1 MSWWEEASSGLSTLL
16 PYCFYLK
23 FKYSLRNSI
32 WRPLWPT
39 AGLVMVHFV
48 SSWHGPG
55 MSRYPVN
62 IIFGLWFVCGVCLFL
77 CFCFV
82 FVFVFV
88 FVFCLLFCLVL
99 ICFLEP
105 HMQHMEVPG
114 LGVKP
119 EFQPPAYITAT
130 ATLGLSHV
138 CNLHYSSW

>member
-1 MSWWEEASSGLSTLL
+1 MSCWEEASSGLSTLPSWSRYFCL
-16 PYCFYLK
+16 YLK
-23 FKYSLRNSI
+23 FKYSLINSV
-32 WRPLWPT
+32 WLQHWPT
-39 AGLVMVHFV
+39 AGLVMVEFV

-62 IIFGLWFVCGVCLFL
+62 IILGFCFVCGVFLFL
-77 CFCFV
+77 CFC
-82 FVFVFV
+82 FVFV

-119 EFQPPAYITAT
+119 ALQPPAYTTVT